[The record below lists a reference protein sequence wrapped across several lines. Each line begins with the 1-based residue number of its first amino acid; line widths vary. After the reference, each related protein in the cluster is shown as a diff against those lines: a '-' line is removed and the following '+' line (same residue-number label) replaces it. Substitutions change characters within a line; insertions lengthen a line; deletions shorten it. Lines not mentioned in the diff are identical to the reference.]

1 LHLLTLLQGGGTYGI
16 VWSVTVKAFQDL
28 PVTIAS
34 INFTSEG
41 ISQDTY
47 WQAIDAYQASTPALT
62 DAKVWGMA
70 QYTAATFTLNP
81 VFGVNRSSSEVTA
94 LIQPLLDTL
103 DNLGVN
109 YVTAT
114 NTYSGYLDAYN
125 TLTFL
130 KDFKVADI
138 LVGSR
143 LLPRS
148 LWEDVETL
156 HGLQSTIR
164 SILEGGTATVDF
176 ILRPTLEVAGN
187 PKNAVLPAW
196 RNTERHFVVVI

>member
-1 LHLLTLLQGGGTYGI
+1 VYSLISLQGAGTYGI

-41 ISQDTY
+41 ISQDMY
-47 WQAIDAYQASTPALT
+47 WRAIDAYQASTPALT

-70 QYTAATFTLNP
+70 QYTAATFMLNP
-81 VFGVNRSSSEVTA
+81 VFGVNKSSSEVSA
-94 LIQPLLDTL
+94 LIRPFLDTL
-103 DNLGVN
+103 DNLGIN

-114 NTYSGYLDAYN
+114 NTYSGYLEGYN

-130 KDFKVADI
+130 KDFTVADI

-148 LWEDVETL
+148 LWEDTEQL
-156 HGLQSTIR
+156 KSLQSTIR
-164 SILEGGTATVDF
+164 SIVEGGTAAIDF
-176 ILRPTLEVAGN
+176 IQRPTLEVSGN
-187 PKNAVLPAW
+187 PDNAVLPAW
-196 RNTERHFVVVI
+196 RNTERHFVVVM